1 MRVPHSSDEASWT
14 STEPSNAAK
23 RLEVDMVSS
32 AQGNQNSNFRLATR
46 PGDFP
51 LLACF
56 RSTQFECLT
65 DGTDME
71 DRVKRVFKDV
81 WGFEVRPDQLKAVLA
96 ALEGK
101 DVFVG
106 MAAGKG
112 KSLCFQSIPL
122 CLTEL
127 VVVVSPLR
135 ALVRRAGHP
144 CKTISAPSSQIAENR
159 GTGRDFNTF
168 LKELL
173 LPLSFAVATRG
184 RGWRGI
190 FISES
195 LNFSSKIIL

>member
-1 MRVPHSSDEASWT
+1 
-14 STEPSNAAK
+14 
-23 RLEVDMVSS
+23 
-32 AQGNQNSNFRLATR
+32 
-46 PGDFP
+46 
-51 LLACF
+51 
-56 RSTQFECLT
+56 
-65 DGTDME
+65 ME

-106 MAAGKG
+106 MATGKG

-122 CLTEL
+122 CLTEPKL

-135 ALVRRAGHP
+135 ALVSDQRAGHP

-159 GTGRDFNTF
+159 GTGRDFDTF

-173 LPLSFAVATRG
+173 LPLSFQVATRG
-184 RGWRGI
+184 RGNTRILPNIRGV
-190 FISES
+190 SGQRDWPSNQSALAQRQS
-195 LNFSSKIIL
+195 L